1 MYIRDTALRLR
12 QQGLE
17 ATKNALSNMHVNRTT
32 YQGGYFSKGADNPYH
47 IKTQYGKEDISW
59 LLD

>member
-1 MYIRDTALRLR
+1 
-12 QQGLE
+12 
-17 ATKNALSNMHVNRTT
+17 MHVNRTT